1 MDVATIRAAAGVLF
15 PEGPRGDN
23 GRFVDLDIAALGQV
37 VEGLVLFDEVLI
49 PDLGHRLDVPAA
61 GGLFGSAVSV
71 PAIEPDIAEAVKEQS
86 RQWLSA
92 GPETNLD
99 SLVELV
105 GGVRDVRHI
114 GSVGASGYYEVLE
127 VIGVRDRYNSPVI
140 DWIRAIQSEG
150 PVPLHWGTWRNISD
164 EARVFCSN
172 LVWLSYRARCYDL
185 LCRNIEVPYMPHPLR
200 AKMAGFSS
208 FRDIPPQSPRFR
220 LERKPV
226 MRAYLDAINKVHEE
240 SRETVSRVLDGAFL
254 PLQCSSLLPYVIRKA
269 GSRENVLSV
278 TYEIRESRGARDLR
292 SHVSELEQHID
303 AGDLKAALRL
313 TEEINRLTEQL
324 RRQLGL
330 VDVQPPNMT
339 ISIGGI
345 VSMDISGGIVKK
357 LTTKLARRIGVA
369 RPRTMFLRNVLDG
382 LSSAATLGSLYE
394 VLYPNPSQPQRQ
406 SVRSRR
412 WWRRRRDG

>member
-1 MDVATIRAAAGVLF
+1 M
-15 PEGPRGDN
+15 
-23 GRFVDLDIAALGQV
+23 DLDIAALGQV

-49 PDLGHRLDVPAA
+49 PDLGHRLNVPAA
-61 GGLFGSAVSV
+61 GGLFGSAVNV

-105 GGVRDVRHI
+105 GGVRDVRRFSS
-114 GSVGASGYYEVLE
+114 GSYDVWE

-150 PVPLHWGTWRNISD
+150 PVPPVENWGTWHNSSA
-164 EARVFCSN
+164 EARAFCSN

-226 MRAYLDAINKVHEE
+226 MRAYLDAIDKVHEE
-240 SRETVSRVLDGAFL
+240 SRETVSHVLDGAFL

-303 AGDLKAALRL
+303 AGNLKAALRL
-313 TEEINRLTEQL
+313 TEEINRLTEQF

-382 LSSAATLGSLYE
+382 LSSAATLGALYE

-406 SVRSRR
+406 SDRIRR